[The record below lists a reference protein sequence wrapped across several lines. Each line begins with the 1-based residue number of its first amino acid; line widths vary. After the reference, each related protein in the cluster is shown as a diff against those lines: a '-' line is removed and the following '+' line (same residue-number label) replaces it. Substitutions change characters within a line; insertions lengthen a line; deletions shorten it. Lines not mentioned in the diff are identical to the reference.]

1 MTMRAKKSSWHYL
14 VVPYQSQI
22 LSRPGC
28 GKGVG
33 LPSLYSQGFSPRAGI
48 VTVGIR
54 SGGNDVLT
62 CRQVAVVVSALTKAS
77 YVLAIDGHD
86 KEEIGPK
93 IWHPVN
99 EQMKIGR

>member
-1 MTMRAKKSSWHYL
+1 MAMRAKKSSWHYL

-28 GKGVG
+28 GIGVG
-33 LPSLYSQGFSPRAGI
+33 LPSLYSQGFSPRTGTG
-48 VTVGIR
+48 TVGINS
-54 SGGNDVLT
+54 SGNYVLT
-62 CRQVAVVVSALTKAS
+62 CRQIAVVISALSKTS
-77 YVLAIDGHD
+77 YVLAIDGQD

-99 EQMKIGR
+99 EQMT